1 MWSPPIYSQP
11 PSATASSA
19 MPRRWGWCCSSWSSS
34 LRWSAYASPRAK
46 RSSTEKER
54 TMASVTT
61 PHEAAQPAAARRP
74 LGDTLVKAIVYVILS
89 AWALLVIFPMLWSV
103 MTAFKTDQEIFFS
116 PWAFPATPIYANFV
130 RAWTTARIGEFLYN
144 TLLVIVPSLFFTLL
158 LSAMAA
164 YVLARFEFPGRNL
177 IFYMFLVGMIFPLF
191 LALVPLY
198 FVMRQINLLDTFPGL
213 IMVYVAFSLSFTIFF
228 LTIFF
233 RVYLP
238 LAKPGLITMGI
249 FNFLGQWNQY
259 ILPNTL
265 MITNEDTNTHY
276 VLSQG
281 LYYLQAKQFYQSDW
295 SGLFAAVTI
304 VMIPT
309 LVIYL
314 IFNNQIEQGMT
325 AGALKG

>member
-1 MWSPPIYSQP
+1 
-11 PSATASSA
+11 
-19 MPRRWGWCCSSWSSS
+19 
-34 LRWSAYASPRAK
+34 
-46 RSSTEKER
+46 
-54 TMASVTT
+54 MASVTS
-61 PHEAAQPAAARRP
+61 PHEAAQPVVARQP
-74 LGDTLVKAIVYVILS
+74 LSSVVAKVLIYIILGG
-89 AWALLVIFPMLWSV
+89 WALLVIFPMLWSV

-116 PWAFPATPIYANFV
+116 PWELPATPVYANFV

-144 TLLVIVPSLFFTLL
+144 TLLVIVPSLFLTLL

-164 YVLARFEFPGRNL
+164 YVLARFEFRGRNL
-177 IFYMFLVGMIFPLF
+177 IFNMFLVGMIFPLF

-198 FVMRQINLLDTFPGL
+198 FVMRQIRLLDTFGGL
-213 IMVYVAFSLSFTIFF
+213 ILVYVAFSLSFTIFF
-228 LTIFF
+228 LTNFFRTLPRELGEAATIDGANQYDIFF

-265 MITNEDTNTHY
+265 MITNEDNNTHY

>member
-1 MWSPPIYSQP
+1 
-11 PSATASSA
+11 
-19 MPRRWGWCCSSWSSS
+19 
-34 LRWSAYASPRAK
+34 
-46 RSSTEKER
+46 
-54 TMASVTT
+54 MASVTT
-61 PHEAAQPAAARRP
+61 PTAARASATSSIRP
-74 LGDTLVKAIVYVILS
+74 LGLLSKMLIYLILG
-89 AWALLVIFPMLWSV
+89 AWAVLVIFPMLWAI
-103 MTAFKTDQEIFFS
+103 MTSFKTDQEIFFS
-116 PWAFPATPIYANFV
+116 PWALPARPIFENFA
-130 RAWTTARIGEFLYN
+130 RAWTTARLGEYFIN
-144 TLLVIVPSLFFTLL
+144 TLIIVIPSLFLTLL

-164 YVLARFEFPGRNL
+164 YVLARFEFRGRNL
-177 IFYMFLVGMIFPLF
+177 ITYLFLVGMIFPLF

-198 FVMRQINLLDTFPGL
+198 FVTQKLGLLDTYVGL

-228 LTIFF
+228 LINFFKTLPKELGEAATIDGANQYDIFF

-238 LAKPGLITMGI
+238 LARPGLITMGI

-265 MITNEDTNTHY
+265 MITNEDGNTHY

-281 LYYLQAKQFYQSDW
+281 LYYLQAKQFYGSDW

-314 IFNNQIEQGMT
+314 IFNDRIEKGMT
-325 AGALKG
+325 AGAVKG

>member
-1 MWSPPIYSQP
+1 M
-11 PSATASSA
+11 AT
-19 MPRRWGWCCSSWSSS
+19 
-34 LRWSAYASPRAK
+34 
-46 RSSTEKER
+46 
-54 TMASVTT
+54 VTT
-61 PHEAAQPAAARRP
+61 QPAAQPAEARTIRAGGLAGRAIIYLI
-74 LGDTLVKAIVYVILS
+74 LGI
-89 AWALLVIFPMLWSV
+89 WALLVIFPMLWAV
-103 MTAFKTDQEIFFS
+103 MTAFKTQQQPFFT
-116 PWAFPATPIYANFV
+116 PRALPAPPVFPNMVPAS
-130 RAWTTARIGEFLYN
+130 TTARYAENFIN
-144 TLLVIVPSLFFTLL
+144 TLLIVLPALFLTLL
-158 LSAMAA
+158 LSAMAS
-164 YVLARFEFPGRNL
+164 YVLARFQFRGRTL
-177 IFYMFLVGMIFPLF
+177 ITYMFLVGMIFPLF

-198 FVMRQINLLDTFPGL
+198 FVTQQLRLLDTFVGL
-213 IMVYVAFSLSFTIFF
+213 ILVYVAFSLSFTIFF
-228 LTIFF
+228 LTNFFKTLPKELGEAATIDGASQYDIFF

-265 MITNEDTNTHY
+265 MITNEEGNTHY

-281 LYYLQAKQFYQSDW
+281 LYYLQAKQFYGSDW

-304 VMIPT
+304 VMVPT

>member
-1 MWSPPIYSQP
+1 
-11 PSATASSA
+11 
-19 MPRRWGWCCSSWSSS
+19 
-34 LRWSAYASPRAK
+34 
-46 RSSTEKER
+46 
-54 TMASVTT
+54 MASVTT
-61 PHEAAQPAAARRP
+61 PHEAAQPTAARRP
-74 LGDTLVKAIVYVILS
+74 LGDAVLKAIVYIILS

-116 PWAFPATPIYANFV
+116 PWALPATPVYANFV

-144 TLLVIVPSLFFTLL
+144 TLLVIVPSLFLTLL
-158 LSAMAA
+158 LSAMAS

-198 FVMRQINLLDTFPGL
+198 FVMRLINLLDTFPGL
-213 IMVYVAFSLSFTIFF
+213 IMAYVAFSLSFTIFF
-228 LTIFF
+228 LTNFFRTLPKELGEAATIDGASQYDIFF

-265 MITNEDTNTHY
+265 MITNEENNTHY

-309 LVIYL
+309 LLIYL

>member
-1 MWSPPIYSQP
+1 M
-11 PSATASSA
+11 AT
-19 MPRRWGWCCSSWSSS
+19 
-34 LRWSAYASPRAK
+34 
-46 RSSTEKER
+46 
-54 TMASVTT
+54 VTT
-61 PHEAAQPAAARRP
+61 PHQAAQPAAARRP
-74 LGDTLVKAIVYVILS
+74 LGGALVKFIVYVILS

-116 PWAFPATPIYANFV
+116 PWALPATPVYANFV

-164 YVLARFEFPGRNL
+164 YVLARFEFPGRNF

-198 FVMRQINLLDTFPGL
+198 FVMRQTNLLDTFPGL

-228 LTIFF
+228 LTNFFRTLPRELGEAATIDGASQYDIFF

-265 MITNEDTNTHY
+265 MITNDEGNTHY

>member
-1 MWSPPIYSQP
+1 MA
-11 PSATASSA
+11 SATT
-19 MPRRWGWCCSSWSSS
+19 PR
-34 LRWSAYASPRAK
+34 
-46 RSSTEKER
+46 
-54 TMASVTT
+54 
-61 PHEAAQPAAARRP
+61 EAAVPAARGVN
-74 LGDTLVKAIVYVILS
+74 LGGAAIKTIIYLILG
-89 AWALLVIFPMLWSV
+89 AWALLVIFPMLWSI

-116 PWAFPATPIYANFV
+116 PWALPAKPIFANFA
-130 RAWTTARIGEFLYN
+130 RAWTTARIGEFFVN
-144 TLLVIVPSLFFTLL
+144 TVLVIVPSLFLTLL

-164 YVLARFEFPGRNL
+164 YVLARFEFRGRNL
-177 IFYMFLVGMIFPLF
+177 ITYLFLVGMIFPLF

-198 FVMRQINLLDTFPGL
+198 FVMRQIHLLDTFPGL
-213 IMVYVAFSLSFTIFF
+213 ILVYVAFSLSFTIFF
-228 LTIFF
+228 LTNFFRTLPKELGEAATIDGANQYDIFF

-265 MITNEDTNTHY
+265 MITNEEGNTHY

-295 SGLFAAVTI
+295 SGLFAAVVI

-309 LVIYL
+309 LIVYL
-314 IFNNQIEQGMT
+314 IFNDRIEKGMT
-325 AGALKG
+325 AGAVKG

>member
-1 MWSPPIYSQP
+1 
-11 PSATASSA
+11 
-19 MPRRWGWCCSSWSSS
+19 
-34 LRWSAYASPRAK
+34 
-46 RSSTEKER
+46 
-54 TMASVTT
+54 MASVTT

-74 LGDTLVKAIVYVILS
+74 LGDTLLKAIVYVILS
-89 AWALLVIFPMLWSV
+89 AWALLVIFPMLWSI

-116 PWAFPATPIYANFV
+116 PWALPATPVYANFV

-144 TLLVIVPSLFFTLL
+144 TLLVIVPALFLTLL
-158 LSAMAA
+158 LSSMAA

-213 IMVYVAFSLSFTIFF
+213 ILVYVAFSLSFTIFF
-228 LTIFF
+228 LTNFFRTLPKELGEAATIDGASQYDIFF

-265 MITNEDTNTHY
+265 MITNEEGNTHY

-281 LYYLQAKQFYQSDW
+281 LYYLQSKQFYQNDW